1 MIVKA
6 LIKSQQLV
14 LKEAGFYTG
23 PIDGFWTPECSQAM
37 RSLAYLGTGTQ
48 THGNPYCTGNNLP
61 AGYVWAEVDGQP
73 VVAVN
78 EGQDLGEKFISRFR
92 EMCDVQPESASPAT
106 PSASSAPAKT
116 PKAKP
121 QMKPQVQPKE
131 TEQPAPQNPQDAQTP
146 SFTSAPA
153 PEAAA
158 KRSAEQSEGQL
169 RSGKAK

>member
-92 EMCDVQPESASPAT
+92 EMCDAQPESVSPA
-106 PSASSAPAKT
+106 APAKP

-121 QMKPQVQPKE
+121 QMQPKAP
-131 TEQPAPQNPQDAQTP
+131 EQPAPQNMQDVQTP

-153 PEAAA
+153 PEATA

>member
-61 AGYVWAEVDGQP
+61 NGYVWAEVDGQP
-73 VVAVN
+73 IVAVN

-92 EMCDVQPESASPAT
+92 EMCDSQPQGQTPAANAAPATTKAQKARAQTAPRNPFVQTAESFAPEST
-106 PSASSAPAKT
+106 
-116 PKAKP
+116 
-121 QMKPQVQPKE
+121 
-131 TEQPAPQNPQDAQTP
+131 
-146 SFTSAPA
+146 A
-153 PEAAA
+153 PEMAESAEPEVTA
-158 KRSAEQSEGQL
+158 KRGAEQSEGQL
-169 RSGKAK
+169 RSGKSK

>member
-6 LIKSQQLV
+6 LLKSQQLV

-61 AGYVWAEVDGQP
+61 SGYVWAEVDGQP
-73 VVAVN
+73 IVAVN
-78 EGQDLGEKFISRFR
+78 EGQDLGEKFVSRFR
-92 EMCDVQPESASPAT
+92 EICGEPSEQKISPASPAA
-106 PSASSAPAKT
+106 PKVQKAS
-116 PKAKP
+116 PKAA
-121 QMKPQVQPKE
+121 E
-131 TEQPAPQNPQDAQTP
+131 RPAPQNMQDVQTP

-153 PEAAA
+153 PEATA
-158 KRSAEQSEGQL
+158 KRSAEQSEGQA
-169 RSGKAK
+169 RSGKSK